1 MVLKSKIRFFL
12 FVLVVFVAGLFAL
25 ASCLKSKR
33 PGIPAE
39 VIEVFNISGVHKPE
53 LARFVL
59 ETELKDDSLKLDAA
73 YFLLSNLA
81 TNYTAFYTLQDS
93 SGAEYEII
101 PNNFKDYAEIK
112 SYLDSIEN
120 LNGKLFYRADS
131 FLIDYSEV
139 STQYLSSTVDKA
151 FRVWRKNLDK
161 RDYGFGLFKNYILPY
176 RVANEEIE
184 PFRDLLSEKFSSIID
199 DKKTFRENV
208 EFINEKI
215 NSLVV
220 YDETFVKEQRVPHLK
235 KLLER
240 GRGNLLE
247 INILKVK
254 MMRSLGFAAALD
266 YSPFVVD
273 SSGWYAWTTVITP
286 KGEEIVMDISS
297 GLLENLLEKRRIAK
311 VYRKTF
317 FSDPNSLYAIK
328 KQFEDTPYFL
338 GHFNN
343 VDVSKS
349 FIDVKNI
356 SVETNSVGDYLYLAV
371 FNDGELRPV
380 DWALIENGVAEFE
393 DMGVAISYVP
403 VLWQN
408 GKVKEVFVAK
418 Y

>member
-1 MVLKSKIRFFL
+1 MMLN
-12 FVLVVFVAGLFAL
+12 FVLAFS
-25 ASCLKSKR
+25 SCLKSKR
-33 PGIPAE
+33 PGIPPQ
-39 VIEVFNISGVHKPE
+39 VVKVLNISGIHKPG
-53 LARFVL
+53 LARFIL
-59 ETELKDDSLKLDAA
+59 ETELTGDSLKLDAA
-73 YFLLSNLA
+73 YFLVSNLA

-93 SGAEYEII
+93 SGTEYEII

-120 LNGKLFYRADS
+120 LNGKLFYSADS

-139 STQYLSSTVDKA
+139 STQYLNSTVDKA
-151 FRVWRKNLDK
+151 FGVWRGNLDK
-161 RDYGFGLFKNYILPY
+161 RDYSFGLFKKYILPY

-208 EFINEKI
+208 AFINEKI

-220 YDETFVKEQRVPHLK
+220 YDETFVKEQRASGLK

-254 MMRSLGFAAALD
+254 VMRSLGFAAALD
-266 YSPFVVD
+266 YTPFVVD
-273 SSGWYAWTTVITP
+273 SSGWYAWTTVMSP
-286 KGEEIVMDISS
+286 GGEEITMDIAD
-297 GLLENLLEKRRIAK
+297 GVLEDLIGDRIAK
-311 VYRKTF
+311 VYRRTF
-317 FSDPNSLYAIK
+317 FTDTSSLYAIK
-328 KQFEDTPYFL
+328 KQLEDTPYFL

-349 FIDVKNI
+349 FIEVKNI
-356 SVETNSVGDYLYLAV
+356 SIEINSAEDYLYLAV

-380 DWALIENGVAEFE
+380 DWALIEDSLATFE
-393 DMGVAISYVP
+393 DMGAAITYVP

-408 GKVKEVFVAK
+408 RKAKEVLPPIK
-418 Y
+418 P

>member
-1 MVLKSKIRFFL
+1 MMLS
-12 FVLVVFVAGLFAL
+12 FVLAFS
-25 ASCLKSKR
+25 SCLKSKR
-33 PGIPAE
+33 PGIPPQ
-39 VIEVFNISGVHKPE
+39 VVKVLNISGIHKPG
-53 LARFVL
+53 LARFIL
-59 ETELKDDSLKLDAA
+59 ETELTGDSLKLDAA
-73 YFLLSNLA
+73 YFLVSNLA

-93 SGAEYEII
+93 SGTEYEII

-120 LNGKLFYRADS
+120 LNGKLFYSADS

-139 STQYLSSTVDKA
+139 STQYLNSTVDKA
-151 FRVWRKNLDK
+151 FGVWRGNLDK
-161 RDYGFGLFKNYILPY
+161 RDYSFGLFKKYILPY

-208 EFINEKI
+208 AFINEKI

-220 YDETFVKEQRVPHLK
+220 YDETFVKEQRASGLK

-254 MMRSLGFAAALD
+254 VMRSLGFAAALD
-266 YSPFVVD
+266 YTPFVVD
-273 SSGWYAWTTVITP
+273 SSGWYAWTTVMSP
-286 KGEEIVMDISS
+286 GGEEITMDIAD
-297 GLLENLLEKRRIAK
+297 GVLEDLIGDRIAK
-311 VYRKTF
+311 VYRRTF
-317 FSDPNSLYAIK
+317 FTDTSSLYAIK
-328 KQFEDTPYFL
+328 KQLEDTPYFL

-349 FIDVKNI
+349 FIEVKNI
-356 SVETNSVGDYLYLAV
+356 SIEINSAEDYLYLAV

-380 DWALIENGVAEFE
+380 DWALIEDSLATFE
-393 DMGVAISYVP
+393 DMGAAITYVP

-408 GKVKEVFVAK
+408 RKAKEVLPPIK
-418 Y
+418 P